1 MHTKS
6 RTTTILE
13 CSGLVLLFALSSCG
27 SDSLTPD
34 AGNNDA
40 SHPDGPGGR
49 GGAAGGVA
57 GAGGRGGGAGGMHG
71 DVAGVG
77 GAGGVAVGCQAG
89 TAGGEA
95 AVAGLPD
102 NIVFLSNVVV
112 TTLTGGPNAGAED
125 GAPAVA
131 TFDNPVGVTI
141 EPTGALVVSTFD
153 DSKLRRISTDG
164 VTSTLTDQASFIRPY
179 GIGALGGMLYV
190 ETDADP
196 VSGAHGPQNGTMW
209 RVDPS
214 TGAATVVKANT
225 GKPRSFA
232 PLGRPAG
239 GQRREQR
246 EGLDPRPCH
255 RRGRRSRRSSGLP
268 WFCRR
273 NRHRGPLRIS
283 ERDRR
288 TRRGSNHRRR
298 SGAHVLRE
306 VTVTGV
312 VTTFAGDGGAGAIDG
327 PMRSA
332 RFMGPRGLA
341 SDASGAVYV
350 SDDVDHRIR
359 RIDADGIVTTLAG
372 TGTAGF
378 ADGPGNLAQFYGQEG
393 IAVTADGRTVYVA
406 DGTGGS
412 ETPVHT
418 SASVRSRSRRS
429 RWHRTTVP
437 DAVPDRLLHV
447 ARQDARCADRRRRPG
462 VLGVLQAV
470 LITARRGTQWGCR
483 RAGRQPAGRAWVG
496 CATGRSRR
504 PQRAR
509 R

>member
-1 MHTKS
+1 MMS
-6 RTTTILE
+6 RGE
-13 CSGLVLLFALSSCG
+13 RWMGAGLVATALLATGGCAG
-27 SDSLTPD
+27 SPAA
-34 AGNNDA
+34 AGSGGATGDVTSA
-40 SHPDGPGGR
+40 GSAGDGMTGGAAGAVGR
-49 GGAAGGVA
+49 GGAPAATGGAAGVA
-57 GAGGRGGGAGGMHG
+57 E
-71 DVAGVG
+71 GVG

-102 NIVFLSNVVV
+102 SIVFLSNVVV

-153 DSKLRRISTDG
+153 DSKLRRISIDG

-232 PLGRPAG
+232 PLSDGRLVVSDASNA
-239 GQRREQR
+239 RVWI
-246 EGLDPRPCH
+246 LDPATGEAADLA
-255 RRGRRSRRSSGLP
+255 GRAGCPGSAEGIGTEARFVFPSGIVVL
-268 WFCRR
+268 
-273 NRHRGPLRIS
+273 GGDRIIVA
-283 ERDRR
+283 DR
-288 TRRGSNHRRR
+288 
-298 SGAHVLRE
+298 GAHVLRE

-359 RIDADGIVTTLAG
+359 RIDVDGIVTTLAG

-412 ETPVHT
+412 ETPVPYQ
-418 SASVRSRSRRS
+418 RI
-429 RWHRTTVP
+429 
-437 DAVPDRLLHV
+437 
-447 ARQDARCADRRRRPG
+447 RQ
-462 VLGVLQAV
+462 
-470 LITARRGTQWGCR
+470 ITIA
-483 RAGRQPAGRAWVG
+483 P
-496 CATGRSRR
+496 
-504 PQRAR
+504 
-509 R
+509 